1 MLFINQFRTRFL
13 ALCLV
18 TILFGGCESTSSD
31 VVSFIPPPVS
41 VGLRSGDGIVV
52 SLQSIPDASS
62 VPVQIDDRGII
73 SLPYIGQIEVAGM
86 TESKIAEKVRA
97 AYIEQNIYP
106 SIDVSV
112 SVTQR
117 FIHVGGEVIRPGRVL
132 WSPNLTLN
140 KAIQEAGGFNIY
152 GKKSGVLLTRDSKTY
167 VVDLKSALRNPDKD
181 FKVYPGDSLNV
192 PRSPY

>member
-1 MLFINQFRTRFL
+1 MLDKAQFTAWLLPLSLIAF
-13 ALCLV
+13 
-18 TILFGGCESTSSD
+18 FYGGCESTSSD
-31 VVSFIPPPVS
+31 AVSVIPPPFS

-52 SLQSIPDASS
+52 SLQSIPDDSS
-62 VPVQIDDRGII
+62 VPVQIDDQGFI
-73 SLPYIGQIEVAGM
+73 SLPYIGQIKVAGL
-86 TESKIAEKVRA
+86 TESEIAQKIRETYLGR
-97 AYIEQNIYP
+97 NIYT

-112 SVTQR
+112 AVTQR
-117 FIHVGGEVIRPGRVL
+117 FIHVGGEVVRPGRVL

-167 VVDLKSALRNPDKD
+167 VVDAKSALRNPDKD

>member
-1 MLFINQFRTRFL
+1 MLLKVRIVTRFILL
-13 ALCLV
+13 ALATGFLGAC
-18 TILFGGCESTSSD
+18 GSSPSE
-31 VVSFIPPPVS
+31 VVSFIPPPSS

-52 SLQSIPDASS
+52 NLQSIPDAASM
-62 VPVQIDDRGII
+62 PVQIDDQGFI
-73 SLPYIGQIEVAGM
+73 SLPYIGQVEVAGLA
-86 TESKIAEKVRA
+86 ESEIAQKVRA
-97 AYIEQNIYP
+97 TYVEQRIYP
-106 SIDVSV
+106 AIDVSV

-140 KAIQEAGGFNIY
+140 KAIQEAGGFSLY
-152 GKKSGVLLTRDSKTY
+152 GKKSGVLLTRDSQTY
-167 VVDLKSALRNPDKD
+167 VVDVKSALRNPDKD